1 MLAIIIPTPSS
12 LITEGTAVPVYSPW
26 SVVTHSYISSDAA
39 ATNFARTNASDPMID
54 DDDATLLLLLLV
66 ASQCISQSVN
76 QSIDAGPT
84 FNIDSYAAVLQS

>member
-39 ATNFARTNASDPMID
+39 ATNFARTNASDQMID